1 MNLDWTMFLAINQFA
16 GQSQVLDA
24 LGELFA
30 EYAFLL
36 YALLLAG
43 LWFLPAAVALR
54 RERQQRVLNAIGA
67 LAGALLS
74 AHLIG
79 VFFYRARPFVTHS
92 VTQLIPYTPD
102 ASFPSDHTTLAFALI
117 IALWLVLG
125 RTRLFCLGLAALIG
139 LARVFV
145 GLHYPTDVLGGAVL
159 GAAWGAL
166 AIVAASRLRRI
177 EQPLLERLARW
188 RLA

>member
-1 MNLDWTMFLAINQFA
+1 MNLDWNLFLAINQFA
-16 GQSQVLDA
+16 GHSQGLDA
-24 LGELFA
+24 LGKFFA

-36 YALLLAG
+36 FALLLVG
-43 LWFLPAAVALR
+43 LWFLPAPAAVR
-54 RERQQRVLNAIGA
+54 RAREQSCINAVGA

-79 VFFYRARPFVTHS
+79 VFFYRARPFVAHA
-92 VTQLIPYTPD
+92 VTQLIPHPPD
-102 ASFPSDHTTLAFALI
+102 ASFPSDHTTLAFTLI
-117 IALWLVLG
+117 VALWFALG
-125 RTRLFCLGLAALIG
+125 RTHWFWLVWGVAIG

-145 GLHYPTDVLGGAVL
+145 GVHYPTDVLGGALL

-166 AIVAASRLRRI
+166 ALVAAPMVVRI
-177 EQPLLERLARW
+177 EQPVLERLARW